1 MPDLLS
7 VLADKALDVDPD
19 LRFMALEDLR
29 KHLNDPKVEIRPRH
43 VEKFVPILF
52 RLLHDSNPNV
62 QSQAVKTFAPV
73 AQYVDERAVLSML
86 TKLYD
91 EVEKENSDGRIT
103 TSIPSMA
110 LHNILASD
118 HRFEPQLARKIIHA
132 IVPAIFA
139 KNPSIDSMELLIDTV
154 SATGFVIEDSE
165 ILDLLVQ
172 VIDIVFR
179 HDGMLGTRAAV
190 ALQELLSY
198 LNGGTT
204 AQIIHQLTMLVDA
217 HDGDIQ
223 KKLGLFS
230 TVLKHRPPHDA
241 VQVVRRAIQSCV
253 ALPNDTGLEND
264 LENIDLDV
272 VARDNAIR
280 ASALA
285 TMADMVAA
293 VATDEVPVDE
303 CVAVVDRFA
312 NYDPLSL
319 GDSDTDDAI
328 SDMSDLEF
336 EDDGDGDFESDDGSW
351 RVRLRACA
359 VAKSLVLNVPSSV
372 PKVLAHCLDGLV
384 LAMAGAGDA
393 VAHEAAAAVTA
404 ALAAS
409 DKISPADIAKIEQC
423 AVGLITNPDHT
434 HHMLEL
440 VVALAPKNVS
450 PDFWDRLF
458 AQLTSQ
464 STTEYWRLY
473 RAVLAE
479 TAQENVSTNV
489 VETIAD
495 DVAHALH
502 TSTMHYVLAESLTIA
517 SLLLHRH
524 ESSPKLHHTFAAILD
539 IIIAKSG
546 DRQYSSDLRQALVST
561 LCDYLATVPT
571 TASQQEQCSNVLL
584 AALGYEATMRT
595 VLASSGP
602 IFQNA
607 NLAKAPGLRRFA
619 LSLGHRLEA
628 VLASPDQTY
637 HGLSLQLLATL
648 MDVLDATETH
658 RAVSAVV
665 EFGLRTE
672 DSLQIADCFAILERA
687 NVQLEEHEVLVVA
700 KLALKVDEEYSVA
713 FFRKLAR
720 SAHSASAHSASS
732 LFAVLTAPLKHR
744 PRLLAAVAVLGP
756 TVDVFEKVGQVCDK
770 TDPHAEEISL
780 KFLGWAAFYG
790 ANVPP
795 ATFFDHLDSS
805 SPTTKSA
812 AASALG
818 LVISKELQ
826 SHIDT
831 TLNGLLQAYKNHP
844 SLHPWLL
851 VAFRPIPTTHDD
863 YLQNIWTTIW
873 NTIWL
878 SIATADLEKQ
888 LGELRQ
894 AGDVLALA
902 CEANSDLLDRE
913 WLNGS
918 DAEVYV
924 DIAVLKQLLT
934 KLHPAHLLEKKLVQI
949 MPAIQ
954 RMNIEI
960 KQAMI
965 GTFLTAIHRRIDVA
979 VRVMDSI
986 LLAVYGELD
995 ARDEFKKTIP
1005 MGPYKYVIDEGLEI
1019 RKLCYEL
1026 LYTVAGHE
1034 NHDHIMIAHHAIN
1047 HGLLDNEP
1055 DVVMLACGVV
1065 RRCIAAGGG
1074 DNQTSDGGYEKSFV
1088 TKHAVVS
1095 QLITNIRLVFAKKPR
1110 AKASAQETETFE
1122 TMIRTVVL
1130 MANDVNTAVQ
1140 SSVIPPEVQLEWNR
1154 FFHEVETR
1162 M

>member
-7 VLADKALDVDPD
+7 LLADKALDVDPD

-29 KHLNDPKVEIRPRH
+29 KHLNDPKVEIRPRQ

-73 AQYVDERAVLSML
+73 AQYVEEKVVLNML

-118 HRFEPQLARKIIHA
+118 HRLEPQLARKIIHA
-132 IVPAIFA
+132 IIPAIFS
-139 KNPSIDSMELLIDTV
+139 KNATIDSMELLIDIV

-204 AQIIHQLTMLVDA
+204 QQIIHQLTVLVNG
-217 HDGDIQ
+217 HEGDIQ
-223 KKLGLFS
+223 KKLSLFS
-230 TVLKHRPPHDA
+230 IILKHNAPHDA
-241 VQVVRRAIQSCV
+241 IQVVRSAIQSCV
-253 ALPNDTGLEND
+253 SLQNDTD

-272 VARDNAIR
+272 VARDNSIR
-280 ASALA
+280 ASAL
-285 TMADMVAA
+285 TTLADMVSC
-293 VATDEVPVDE
+293 VSSDEVPVDE
-303 CVAVVDRFA
+303 CIDVVVKFA

-319 GDSDTDDAI
+319 NDSDEEEEY

-336 EDDGDGDFESDDGSW
+336 EDDGDQEFESDDGSW
-351 RVRLRACA
+351 RMRLKACN
-359 VAKSLVLNVPSSV
+359 VAKNLVLNVPSSV
-372 PKVLAHCLDGLV
+372 PKILQKCLDVLI
-384 LAMAGAGDA
+384 LAMTGSSEA
-393 VAHEAAAAVTA
+393 VAHEAIGSVTA
-404 ALAAS
+404 ALNTPQKTNPS
-409 DKISPADIAKIEQC
+409 DISKIEKTTL
-423 AVGLITNPDHT
+423 ALITKPDLM
-434 HHMLEL
+434 HHVLEL
-440 VVALAPKNVS
+440 VIALAAKNVS
-450 PDFWDRLF
+450 SEFWDHLF
-458 AQLTSQ
+458 DKLGEQ
-464 STTEYWRLY
+464 SNTEYWRLY
-473 RAVLAE
+473 RAVLSE
-479 TAQENVSTNV
+479 TEPEKLSTNV
-489 VETIAD
+489 VETIAK
-495 DVAHALH
+495 DVAHALQA
-502 TSTMHYVLAESLTIA
+502 STMHYVLTESLTIA

-524 ESSPKLHHTFAAILD
+524 ETTTELHQTLVEILD
-539 IIIAKSG
+539 VIIAKCG
-546 DRQYSSDLRQALVST
+546 DRQYSSDLRQSLIST
-561 LCDYLATVPT
+561 LCEYLSTIET
-571 TASQQEQCSNVLL
+571 SESQQEQCSNVLL

-607 NLAKAPGLRRFA
+607 NLAKGQGLQQFA
-619 LSLGHRLEA
+619 VSLGHRLQA

-648 MDVLDATETH
+648 TEELDADESKK
-658 RAVSAVV
+658 AVSAVV

-672 DSLQIADCFAILERA
+672 DSLQIAECFAILEKA
-687 NVQLEEHEVLVVA
+687 NVQLGEQEVLVIA
-700 KLALKVDEEYSVA
+700 QLALKVDEEYSVKY
-713 FFRKLAR
+713 FRKLA
-720 SAHSASAHSASS
+720 SCGGN
-732 LFAVLTAPLKHR
+732 LFSVLKTTLKDR
-744 PRLLAAVAVLGP
+744 PRLLAAVAVLEK
-756 TVDVFEKVGQVCDK
+756 DCDIFEKVGQIDLS
-770 TDPHAEEISL
+770 DNQLEMSL

-795 ATFFDHLDSS
+795 ATFFDQLNNSS
-805 SPTTKSA
+805 AAIKTA

-818 LVISKELQ
+818 LVISKELE

-831 TLNGLLQAYKNHP
+831 TLNGLLQAYQNHP
-844 SLHPWLL
+844 SLHTWLL
-851 VAFRPIPTTHDD
+851 VAFRPIPTKHTD

-873 NTIWL
+873 NTIW
-878 SIATADLEKQ
+878 SSVATANLEKQ

-894 AGDVLALA
+894 AGEILALA
-902 CEANSDLLDRE
+902 CDANGDLLDRE
-913 WLNGS
+913 YLNGT
-918 DAEVYV
+918 DAEIYV

-934 KLHPAHLLEKKLVQI
+934 KLHSAHLLEKKLVQV
-949 MPAIQ
+949 MPAIKK
-954 RMNIEI
+954 MSIEI

-979 VRVMDSI
+979 DRVMDSI

-1034 NHDHIMIAHHAIN
+1034 NRDHIVIAHHAIS
-1047 HGLLDNEP
+1047 HGLIDNEP

-1065 RRCIAAGGG
+1065 RRCAAGGG
-1074 DNQTSDGGYEKSFV
+1074 DNDSVISEKSFV
-1088 TKHAVVS
+1088 TNHSVVS
-1095 QLITNIRLVFAKKPR
+1095 QLIANIRVLFAKKVRP
-1110 AKASAQETETFE
+1110 KASAQETETFE

-1130 MANDVNTAVQ
+1130 MSNDVNTAMQ